1 MRKINNIVEFY
12 KTTLMVNFSF
22 SLLGLFS
29 GSFNGFLFMLATIGF
44 LFSIFFKERYRKNEY
59 LFYSNNGISKNRLIF
74 FGFLLNFFVVLI
86 LALVVEFILKL
97 F

>member
-1 MRKINNIVEFY
+1 
-12 KTTLMVNFSF
+12 MVNFSC
-22 SLLGLFS
+22 SLFGLFL
-29 GSFNGFLFMLATIGF
+29 GSFSGFLFMLATIGF

-74 FGFLLNFFVVLI
+74 FSFLLNLFVVLI
-86 LALVVEFILKL
+86 LALLAAFILKL